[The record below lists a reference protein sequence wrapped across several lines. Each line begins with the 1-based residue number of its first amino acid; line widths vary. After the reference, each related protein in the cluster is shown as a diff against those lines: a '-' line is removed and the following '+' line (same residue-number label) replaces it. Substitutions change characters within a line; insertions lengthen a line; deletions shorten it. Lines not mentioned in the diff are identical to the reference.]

1 MRIDV
6 TPPFDLEATV
16 RLLQRRPRNP
26 LDRFVEGAWL
36 RLLDLPGGPVP
47 VAVAQRAPDEL
58 EMRWLAGRPSAAR
71 VRHAVALVRR
81 TLGLDARL
89 TTFHRAVDRFPGL
102 AKLAPILRGVRP
114 PRFTSLFE
122 AIVGVVPFQQVSL
135 DAGMA
140 VFARVVEAHGTQ
152 LPIDHP
158 AGIDRLYT
166 APRPEDLA
174 TASEAQLAAHGM
186 SRAKARSL
194 LGTAEAIATGALSEA
209 TLERLPT
216 AEAREHLVEL
226 PGIGP
231 WSADLI
237 LLRGFGR
244 LDAFPPRDVGVARG
258 LGALLGATPPEEL
271 AGAFAPQQ
279 GMLYYTSLLAQL
291 VERGIVRSGSV
302 VP

>member
-26 LDRFVEGAWL
+26 LDRFVEGSWL

-47 VAVAQRAPDEL
+47 IAVEQRAPGALEL
-58 EMRWLAGRPSAAR
+58 RWLAGRPSTSG

-81 TLGLDARL
+81 TLGLDAQL
-89 TTFHRAVDRFPGL
+89 TTFHRADDRFPGL
-102 AKLAPILRGVRP
+102 ARLAPVLRGVRP

-140 VFARVVEAHGTQ
+140 VFARVIEAHGAR
-152 LPIDHP
+152 LPVDGP
-158 AGIDRLYT
+158 AGIDGLYT
-166 APRPEDLA
+166 APRPDALA
-174 TASEAQLAAHGM
+174 DVSEAELAAHGM

-194 LGTAEAIATGALSEA
+194 QRTAAAIATGELSA
-209 TLERLPT
+209 STLEDLPT
-216 AEAREHLVEL
+216 PQARAQLVEL

-271 AGAFAPQQ
+271 ARAFAPQQ
-279 GMLYYTSLLAQL
+279 GMLYYTSLIAQL
-291 VERGIVRSGSV
+291 VDRGILRPGSA